1 MRRLF
6 IYLGCILSS
15 VSCSL
20 VGTGAWAQ
28 SSTLPSDVRKAIKKA
43 TTYYFETVSTHGG
56 YVYHYSPD
64 LKIRWGE
71 GSATKDQVWVQ
82 PPGTPTVGLA
92 YLRAWE
98 ATGDELYL
106 KAATAAAESL
116 IYGQLESGGWTN
128 SIDFDPKGTQLSR
141 YRNGKG
147 GGRNRNF
154 STLDDGIG
162 QSALRLLMQTDRAL
176 HFNHKQIHEATQIAL
191 DALIAAQ
198 FPNGAFPQGWD
209 EEGISV
215 QPLKKANYP
224 DYDWRTENRIKEY
237 WDLYTLNDDL
247 CGYVFE
253 TLNDA
258 WEIYRH
264 PRYRDAIVSLGDFLI
279 LAQMPNPQPAWAQQ
293 YNFDMQPCWARAFE
307 PPAISGRE
315 SEDAI
320 AVLMKAYELTGYER
334 FLEPIPR
341 ALSYLKK
348 SRLPDGRSA
357 RYYEL
362 KTNRPLYMERIA
374 GKYQLTHD
382 DSNLPDHYG
391 WKTNLHFETLEGHYR
406 QLTRDGQLKSQDR
419 SRKYLEPK
427 IQQILSDLDGQGRWV
442 SRYGGERLVGQPKFR
457 EGDQYLSSK
466 LFSENLELLSQYLM
480 AE

>member
-1 MRRLF
+1 MIYRQFVSYCLLF
-6 IYLGCILSS
+6 CLLDAAG
-15 VSCSL
+15 VN
-20 VGTGAWAQ
+20 AQ
-28 SSTLPSDVRKAIKKA
+28 SASTSDDVQKAIKKA
-43 TTYYFETVSTHGG
+43 STYYLEEVSSHGG

-64 LKIRWGE
+64 LKVRWGE
-71 GSATKDQVWVQ
+71 GPATSDQIWVQ

-98 ATGDELYL
+98 ATGDEFYL
-106 KAATAAAESL
+106 KAATQAAESL
-116 IYGQLESGGWTN
+116 VYGQLESGGWTN
-128 SIDFDPKGTQLSR
+128 SIDFDPKGTQLAR

-176 HFNHKQIHEATQIAL
+176 QFNHPDIHNATQIAL

-198 FPNGAFPQGWD
+198 FANGAFPQGWD
-209 EEGISV
+209 EDGISV

-224 DYDWRTENRIKEY
+224 DYDWRTENRIKNY

-264 PRYRDAIVSLGDFLI
+264 PRYRDAIVALGDFLI
-279 LAQMPNPQPAWAQQ
+279 LAQMPDPQPAWAQQ
-293 YNFDMQPCWARAFE
+293 YNYDMQPCWARAFE

-334 FLEPIPR
+334 YLKPIPK
-341 ALSYLKK
+341 AISYLKK
-348 SRLPDGRSA
+348 SRLPDGRFS

-362 KTNRPLYMERIA
+362 KTNRPLYMERSS
-374 GKYQLTHD
+374 GNYQLTYD

-391 WKTNLHFETLEGHYR
+391 WKTGTHLDTLESHYR
-406 QLTRDGQLKSQDR
+406 QLVRDGQLKAQKT
-419 SRKYLEPK
+419 SRKDLEPK
-427 IQQILSDLDGQGRWV
+427 VREILATLDGQGRWM
-442 SRYGGERLVGQPKFR
+442 SRYNGERLVGQPKYR
-457 EGDQYLSSK
+457 EGDPYISSK
-466 LFSENLELLSQYLM
+466 LFSENLELLSQYLL